1 MSNRIGG
8 VEHDLPEPPWR
19 TPRKQPVRR
28 SLSREAIVEAAMGV
42 LRKEGIDGVSMR
54 RVATELSTGAASL
67 YAHVANKDE
76 LVELLFDEVA
86 AEIPLPEPDP
96 ERWREQLTQ
105 LWVDSRAA
113 LMRYRDIARAALG
126 SVPFGPNA
134 LRVTETTMRLLRL
147 GGVPEQA
154 VAWAADVVGLYVSAS
169 AVEGAMRAQ
178 REEGHGQWDDQA
190 RQMQEFFA
198 ALPAERFPTFV
209 SLLPH
214 LTSGTDEE
222 RFRFGL
228 ELLVS
233 GLAALATGPREEGP

>member
-1 MSNRIGG
+1 
-8 VEHDLPEPPWR
+8 
-19 TPRKQPVRR
+19 
-28 SLSREAIVEAAMGV
+28 MGV
-42 LRKEGIDGVSMR
+42 LRKEGIEGVSMR

-67 YAHVANKDE
+67 YAHVANKEE
-76 LVELLFDEVA
+76 LVELLVDEVA

-96 ERWREQLTQ
+96 ARWREQVTQ

-126 SVPFGPNA
+126 SVPTGPNA
-134 LRVTETTMRLLRL
+134 LRVTETTVRLLRL

-169 AVEGAMRAQ
+169 AVEGSRQ
-178 REEGHGQWDDQA
+178 EGHGQWDDRA
-190 RQMQEFFA
+190 RQLQEFFA
-198 ALPAERFPTFV
+198 AVPADRFPTFV

-214 LTSGTDEE
+214 LTSGTDEQ

-228 ELLVS
+228 ELLVG
-233 GLAALATGPREEGP
+233 GLAALATDSGPRAAGP